1 LSKSFSPIVTASLRP
16 DLLGHLHPR
25 AFNRKVLFIVLAAAV
40 IVGFGFRVVGLGS
53 EGLSEDELNKLNAV
67 ADYRAHGLT
76 SANGEHP
83 MLMKALLTA
92 SLIAAEKWNATSLA
106 SSHPETLHI
115 SVEAALRLP
124 SVIFGAFTALLI
136 YLVAAELFG
145 AEVALIAALLW
156 ALDPTAI
163 GFNRVAKE
171 DTFFVFFFL
180 LANFFWLRT
189 QTITESGSGRNP
201 EPYYWATGAAFGAMT
216 ASKYMPFF
224 IAISVSYN
232 YIFQKLP
239 DRRWQIGWPRYPIIF
254 AIAGAVFLLCNPA
267 ILLPDTWHKMFSFA
281 DYKLLGHDS
290 YEFMGQLYSHRLSE
304 WLNGVPWYFYFVF
317 IGVKLPLLTLCAFLV
332 GLPQLFRRKM
342 GDGRYFILFWMFL
355 WAMTFVFIG
364 GKFTRYFTTVLPC
377 VLIAAALGIQVA
389 GHWVAQRLTKFFDG
403 GKLKLPPRA
412 CLAAL
417 VLCASA
423 VAAVRIAPHYRLYV
437 NQIGGGAARAG
448 DYFPHDEFYDAQ
460 LREVMSGVA
469 LRARSE
475 ATVAS
480 ETPGLA
486 AYYAQQAG
494 RPDLKCVSLSDSLAV
509 RELAVGDFL
518 IVARGRRYFSNDA
531 LINKLHE
538 SATPAFSVA
547 LGGVKAADV
556 YILDE
561 RTLSIIA
568 SLNR

>member
-1 LSKSFSPIVTASLRP
+1 MSKSFAPIVTAALRP
-16 DLLGHLHPR
+16 DLLDHLHPR
-25 AFNRKVLFIVLAAAV
+25 AFNRKLLFIVLAAV
-40 IVGFGFRVVGLGS
+40 ILVGFGFRVAGLGS

-92 SLIAAEKWNATSLA
+92 SVVAAEKWNASSLVSA
-106 SSHPETLHI
+106 HPETLRI

-124 SVIFGAFTALLI
+124 SAIFGAFTALLI

-156 ALDPTAI
+156 AFDPNAI
-163 GFNRVAKE
+163 AFNRIAKE

-189 QTITESGSGRNP
+189 QTITESNSERNP
-201 EPYYWATGAAFGAMT
+201 EPYYWATGAAFGAMV
-216 ASKYMPFF
+216 ASKYMPYF
-224 IAISVSYN
+224 IAVSVSYN
-232 YIFQKLP
+232 YIFQQLP
-239 DRRWQIGWPRYPIIF
+239 HRRWQIGWPRYPIIF
-254 AIAGAVFLLCNPA
+254 AIIGAVFLLCNPA

-281 DYKLLGHDS
+281 SYKLVAHDS
-290 YEFMGQLYSHRLSE
+290 YEFMGKLYLHNLSD

-317 IGVKLPLLTLCAFLV
+317 IGVKLPLLTLFAFLA
-332 GLPQLFRRKM
+332 GLPQLFRKRM
-342 GDGRYFILFWMFL
+342 GDGRYFILFWMFF
-355 WAMTFVFIG
+355 WVITFVFIG

-377 VLIAAALGIQVA
+377 VLIAAALGIQIA
-389 GHWVAQRLTKFFDG
+389 GNWIAQRLATLFDG
-403 GKLKLPPRA
+403 HKLKLPPRA
-412 CLAAL
+412 VLAAL

-423 VAAVRIAPHYRLYV
+423 LAAAGIAPHYRLYI
-437 NQIGGGAARAG
+437 NQIGGGSTRAG
-448 DYFPHDEFYDAQ
+448 YYFPHDEFYDAPM
-460 LREVMSGVA
+460 REVMSEIAGG
-469 LRARSE
+469 ARNG

-494 RPDLKCVSLSDSLAV
+494 RIDLKCVSLSDPAAL
-509 RELAVGDFL
+509 REIGVGDFL
-518 IVARGRRYFSNDA
+518 IVERGRRYFSNDA
-531 LINKLHE
+531 LIERLNE

-547 LGGVKAADV
+547 LDGVKAADV
-556 YILDE
+556 YLLDE
-561 RTLSIIA
+561 RTLSVLA
-568 SLNR
+568 NFPR